1 VAPVSDLTLWKAV
14 LLGVIQGLTEFL
26 PVSSS
31 GHLVLFQNIFGMKD
45 PMISFDIALHAG
57 TLIAVMVYFWGEI
70 METLTGFYGFLQG
83 KKKMGFGEK
92 NPNIR
97 ESPVS
102 PLLWIYILIT
112 LVPTGLMA
120 VGFRKGIESA
130 FSDLR
135 TVAFFWLLMGCVLV
149 VSSKFRR
156 GTRLMSEMGWRRAL
170 GIGAAQALALFPG
183 ISRSGSTILAG
194 MAMGLKNDE
203 AAKFSFLIYIPAI
216 VGAIVLDLK
225 DSLTY
230 FQYCGWETLIGFLS
244 AAVSGYFVIH
254 WLMAIIKKARFFI
267 FGYYC
272 IVLSGILFFYFLM
285 SR

>member
-1 VAPVSDLTLWKAV
+1 MNSVSDLTLWKAV
-14 LLGVIQGLTEFL
+14 LLGLVQGLTEFL
-26 PVSSS
+26 PISSS

-83 KKKMGFGEK
+83 KKEMGCCEK
-92 NPNIR
+92 KTDVR
-97 ESPVS
+97 ATHVS

-112 LVPTGLMA
+112 LIPTGLMA

-130 FSDLR
+130 FADLR
-135 TVAFFWLLMGCVLV
+135 IVAVCWLVMGCALVL
-149 VSSKFRR
+149 SGKFGK

-170 GIGAAQALALFPG
+170 GIGAAQAVALFPG

-194 MAMGLKNDE
+194 MATGLKSDE

-216 VGAIVLDLK
+216 AGAIVLDLK
-225 DSLTY
+225 DGLTY
-230 FQYCGWETLIGFLS
+230 FRYCGWETLIGFLS
-244 AAVSGYFVIH
+244 AAVSGYFVIR

-272 IVLSGILFFYFLM
+272 VALGGILLFHLLM